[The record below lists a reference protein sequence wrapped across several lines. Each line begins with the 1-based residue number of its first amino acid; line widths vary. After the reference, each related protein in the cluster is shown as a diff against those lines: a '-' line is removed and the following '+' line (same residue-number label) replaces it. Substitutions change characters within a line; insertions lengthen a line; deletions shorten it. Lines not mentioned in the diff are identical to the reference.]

1 MEDYLEIEPSPLSV
15 LSESSNSPRNFQNEA
30 KQISPDRAKILAKR
44 DALINAYKTLIQA
57 QSQKE
62 LPIRNLPEWS
72 GSVYA
77 LASSNNP
84 NDRMIAAGDIGKLQT
99 MLKER
104 ELLENSQRNQ
114 AKTALEMSAQ
124 DLGFLEKDQAARM
137 DLLKQAS
144 LDDYRSDQGK
154 IRLMMLM
161 NKMKPDSTLTPDPAN
176 APALGVPVY
185 SGPNPYE
192 GLDRTGQRQLRMNF
206 EKDLEK
212 IQDEADKGSE
222 DIQDIERFLQLN
234 ESVKNDKLG
243 TGRGTGWLK
252 TFTDADFQEM
262 DSISSRLVP
271 KMREPGSGSSSDLDV
286 KMFRA
291 GMIGVN
297 KLYEANKNI
306 GTALLISRKL
316 KQEKSQ
322 FMENYLSAN
331 GHLRGANQAWKRY
344 LNDNPIFD
352 PIADTKTFKLNENR
366 MSWQDY
372 FSGGDIMSSETKTRK
387 TKSQKPEYYEYM
399 TPEEKALFDSE
410 E

>member
-15 LSESSNSPRNFQNEA
+15 LSESSNAPRNFQNEA

-144 LDDYRSDQGK
+144 LDDYRSDQEK